1 MEKYLTENLLNQK
14 TDFDLDNFAEF
25 NTDKTNTVVPKKIHF
40 KIYSDSGLM
49 VGVGQE
55 FLSAKIRLG
64 FIERQNTSLLN
75 RQIHYSVAIFAVV
88 FILTI
93 LVLII
98 LLRKILLVP
107 LGRVVEVVKVITSG
121 DLTKQ
126 IAIKSKD
133 EIGQLGVAFNE
144 MTVKLKESYRILES
158 KIAERTKEL
167 QDERGS
173 LEKKVEER
181 TKELEKLKN
190 SLEKT
195 VEERTKNLNSK
206 VLELERMNDLMV
218 GRELRMAELKEKIKE
233 LEKKK

>member
-1 MEKYLTENLLNQK
+1 ME
-14 TDFDLDNFAEF
+14 
-25 NTDKTNTVVPKKIHF
+25 
-40 KIYSDSGLM
+40 G
-49 VGVGQE
+49 
-55 FLSAKIRLG
+55 
-64 FIERQNTSLLN
+64 
-75 RQIHYSVAIFAVV
+75 
-88 FILTI
+88 
-93 LVLII
+93 
-98 LLRKILLVP
+98 
-107 LGRVVEVVKVITSG
+107 
-121 DLTKQ
+121 
-126 IAIKSKD
+126 
-133 EIGQLGVAFNE
+133 
-144 MTVKLKESYRILES
+144 
-158 KIAERTKEL
+158 TKEL